1 MKSQRRFIK
10 SITETAKA
18 ETVQMPWARGAR
30 RAAMIARREMLARE
44 LDKTPRKAA

>member
-18 ETVQMPWARGAR
+18 EDVQMPWARGAR
-30 RAAMIARREMLARE
+30 RDAMIARRKLLARALE
-44 LDKTPRKAA
+44 KAPRKAA